1 MNDTKNKNLIKLLGL
16 ILIIV
21 TATSCKR
28 DNNYTGHGYFM
39 DMAYSQAFETYGSSP
54 NFSDSITMLIPVEG
68 TVPREMIPYQY
79 EKTFDEQQRAGR
91 ELVNTLEANEENLAR
106 GKEQFNVYCAI
117 CHGDKGK
124 GDGHLFTSKLFT
136 AKPTSLVEDY
146 VQSKPDGEIFHI
158 ITMGSI
164 STLMGAHGSQIS
176 PDDRWKIILYLRNGL
191 K

>member
-1 MNDTKNKNLIKLLGL
+1 
-16 ILIIV
+16 
-21 TATSCKR
+21 
-28 DNNYTGHGYFM
+28 
-39 DMAYSQAFETYGSSP
+39 
-54 NFSDSITMLIPVEG
+54 
-68 TVPREMIPYQY
+68 MIPYQY

-91 ELVNTLEANEENLAR
+91 ELVNTLDANEENLAR

-176 PDDRWKIILYLRNGL
+176 PDYSWKIILYLRNGL